1 VTAVDAEV
9 WVVDGE
15 VLELVGPDE
24 VVGLEPDDDEDDE
37 DEDDDDADDD
47 DADDDDADEDEDADE
62 DDEDEDDEDEDDED
76 EDDADEDDE
85 AIGSSDQIALVLDD
99 VEDIEPDE
107 TL

>member
-1 VTAVDAEV
+1 VVAEPDVTAVDVEV

-24 VVGLEPDDDEDDE
+24 VVGLEPDDED
-37 DEDDDDADDD
+37 
-47 DADDDDADEDEDADE
+47 DEDADE
-62 DDEDEDDEDEDDED
+62 DDEDEADEDDDDDDDEDE
-76 EDDADEDDE
+76 DEDDE